1 MLRFQR
7 PPDVVFQAILRD
19 SMDFSIDFI
28 RVLIE
33 NNEYDESRARE
44 DMKADCPAM
53 AKVFTPSL
61 ARTTLLKL
69 RKCLDRPEIYSLNNY
84 HYLLLFD
91 AIAYYADIHNGMVEM
106 SENEEERKEASFVD
120 PFYIE
125 SIDIEG
131 LLELY
136 FFDTDFLTDAETML
150 NIPDWFRASY
160 SPETFGLS
168 LGMLPHDEELELK
181 IDAGEDTGLY
191 KVTQSDCLG
200 PKSKVYPDFDYYHG
214 KHACQ

>member
-28 RVLIE
+28 HVLIE

-44 DMKADCPAM
+44 DMESDCPAM

-84 HYLLLFD
+84 HYLLLFGV
-91 AIAYYADIHNGMVEM
+91 IAYYADIHNDMVAI
-106 SENEEERKEASFVD
+106 SESREERKEASFVD

-125 SIDIEG
+125 TIDVDG
-131 LLELY
+131 LLGLY

-160 SPETFGLS
+160 TPETFGLS
-168 LGMLPHDEELELK
+168 LGMLPHAEELELK
-181 IDAGEDTGLY
+181 VDASEDMGLY
-191 KVTQSDCLG
+191 KVMQSDCFG
-200 PKSKVYPDFDYYHG
+200 PKSKTYPDFDYYFD
-214 KHACQ
+214 KHRTN